1 MPNIHHVGHGPI
13 VTAKGSIRAK
23 IKMENWF
30 PVRPLDFRR
39 SLYLQVAL
47 AWIKQGALINFYV
60 VQEHTALLF

>member
-1 MPNIHHVGHGPI
+1 
-13 VTAKGSIRAK
+13 
-23 IKMENWF
+23 MENWF